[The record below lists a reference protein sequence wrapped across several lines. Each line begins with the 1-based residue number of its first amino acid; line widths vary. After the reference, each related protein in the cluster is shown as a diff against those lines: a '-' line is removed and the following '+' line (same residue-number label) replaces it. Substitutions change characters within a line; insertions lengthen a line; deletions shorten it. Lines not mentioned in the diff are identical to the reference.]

1 MPISVRNAA
10 AEAGAGGSSTEEF
23 VQHVGLSGRA
33 GMVFPTNVKIPLG
46 MAVGVGEVLEKSVL
60 G

>member
-23 VQHVGLSGRA
+23 VRHVGLSGCA
-33 GMVFPTNVKIPLG
+33 WMVFLTIVKIPFG
-46 MAVGVGEVLEKSVL
+46 VAVRG
-60 G
+60 